1 MIASQ
6 TEASTRSESTSMS
19 ALRPV
24 LPCGAVARSSS
35 GTPSSRATRAHEEP
49 LTACAR
55 TFVSRPA
62 P

>member
-6 TEASTRSESTSMS
+6 TEASTRSESTSIS
-19 ALRPV
+19 AVRPV
-24 LPCGAVARSSS
+24 LPSGAAPRSSS
-35 GTPSSRATRAHEEP
+35 GTPSPRATRAHDGP
-49 LTACAR
+49 LTAWAR

>member
-1 MIASQ
+1 MASQ
-6 TEASTRSESTSMS
+6 TEASTRSESISIS

-24 LPCGAVARSSS
+24 PSGAHARMRS
-35 GTPSSRATRAHEEP
+35 GTPSARATRAQEGP

-55 TFVSRPA
+55 TFVRRPA